1 MELVEAQQIQKKTRL
16 LKFRMAVSG
25 FFGMLG
31 YKILGLPGALM
42 AFLFGMKTV

>member
-1 MELVEAQQIQKKTRL
+1 MQSKTRM

-31 YKILGLPGALM
+31 YKILGLPGMLM
-42 AFLFGMKTV
+42 GFLFGAKTA